1 MLEYIL
7 ESKQV
12 CAKKPF
18 GGLATEEQHD
28 DEFFGAEDNNN
39 NYATISESD
48 DEWSPVHHAA
58 LGNYSCIVAL
68 LSDTQDL
75 SGMTPLHIACESN
88 SLDAL
93 KVLLDNGADASI
105 QDNNE
110 NVALPF
116 C

>member
-12 CAKKPF
+12 CAS

-48 DEWSPVHHAA
+48 GEWSPVHHAA

-68 LSDTQDL
+68 LSDTQ
-75 SGMTPLHIACESN
+75 I
-88 SLDAL
+88 
-93 KVLLDNGADASI
+93 
-105 QDNNE
+105 
-110 NVALPF
+110 
-116 C
+116 